1 MYRPAWIWLSRAILD
16 ANISVMKQY
25 EKLKAWKS
33 CHQLVLVV
41 YRVSAT
47 WPAAERYGLIAQA
60 RRAAFSSAA
69 NIAEGAAKRGHKEF
83 RRFLDI
89 SLGSLAELSYIV
101 KLVRDLG
108 MLADQPA
115 AELEAVRDEAGRLT
129 WGLYRHVSRNP

>member
-1 MYRPAWIWLSRAILD
+1 MTWTA
-16 ANISVMKQY
+16 
-25 EKLKAWKS
+25 

-89 SLGSLAELSYIV
+89 SLGSLAELSYVV

-129 WGLYRHVSRNP
+129 WGQYGRTAALTYIRVVRRLRKSIRMNWPRVMVLVK

>member
-1 MYRPAWIWLSRAILD
+1 MTWT
-16 ANISVMKQY
+16 V
-25 EKLKAWKS
+25 

-101 KLVRDLG
+101 KLVLNLG